1 MRFPSRA
8 DSTIPSP
15 GCSCAATSGW
25 PRCLTDDTDAPRH
38 AFRQQLTLCRD
49 LFVPPFASEGILEL
63 AALAAVRG
71 AVRLVGAAA
80 AHRYVE
86 PEDPIE
92 PDCAQRSSG
101 PHAHATGPTPGTS
114 PPANGGVLSIK
125 DAIAYALEGPPA

>member
-1 MRFPSRA
+1 M
-8 DSTIPSP
+8 
-15 GCSCAATSGW
+15 
-25 PRCLTDDTDAPRH
+25 
-38 AFRQQLTLCRD
+38 FREQLTLCRD
-49 LFVPPFASEGILEL
+49 LVVPPFASEGILEL

-71 AVRLVGAAA
+71 AVRRAARLVGAAA

-86 PEDPIE
+86 PEDPTE

-114 PPANGGVLSIK
+114 PPAHGGVLSIE

>member
-1 MRFPSRA
+1 M
-8 DSTIPSP
+8 
-15 GCSCAATSGW
+15 
-25 PRCLTDDTDAPRH
+25 
-38 AFRQQLTLCRD
+38 FREQLTLCRD
-49 LFVPPFASEGILEL
+49 LGVPPFASEGILEL

-92 PDCAQRSSG
+92 PDCEQRSSG

-114 PPANGGVLSIK
+114 PPANGGVLSIT